1 MRLLSLIHRWAGGL
15 IGLLL
20 TVLGLTGALLVWDS
34 ALVRVPGASDP
45 LVHDVGRLAQ
55 ISERAA
61 AGGELKR
68 ITFASDEL
76 RLHEAAFEGGGG
88 AYIRQDGSI
97 VERWQ
102 TMWERPELWLFD
114 LHHFLFAGKNGE
126 IVVGIAGLAGVLFT
140 ITGII
145 LWWRTRRKFRL
156 NILPRNWRPG
166 AIVHHH
172 RDLGIV
178 AAPLLLLSS
187 ATGAFMVFPFIQN
200 AFFGKGLVHQPVAAP
215 AAARADTRPI
225 AAALEQASARF
236 PEAEIRRVSMPSGPG
251 KPIGVRLRQP
261 FEWTPNGRT
270 QMNFDGRTG
279 ALVSVQDPSTGG
291 LGTTLQEKI
300 YPLHAAKVGGVWLKL
315 AMTFSGLA
323 VAMLG
328 AFATYSFWIRKVTKR
343 KRVAQATRRATVHQ
357 PAAAARSESI
367 EKRPDPLPLA

>member
-140 ITGII
+140 LTGII

-156 NILPRNWRPG
+156 SILPRNWRPG

-178 AAPLLLLSS
+178 AAPLLLLASV
-187 ATGAFMVFPFIQN
+187 TGAFMVFPSIQK
-200 AFFGKGLVHQPVAAP
+200 AFFGKGLVHQPVTAP
-215 AAARADTRPI
+215 VPASAHLITT
-225 AAALEQASARF
+225 ALEQAKARF
-236 PEAEIRRVSMPSGPG
+236 PDAEIRRLTMPSEPG
-251 KPIGVRLRQP
+251 KPIGVRMKQP

-270 QMNFDGRTG
+270 QLNFDARSG
-279 ALVSVQDPSTGG
+279 ALVSVQDPSSGSRG
-291 LGTTLQEKI
+291 AQLQEKV
-300 YPLHAAKVGGVWLKL
+300 YPLHAAKVGGIWLKL
-315 AMTFSGLA
+315 AMTFAGLA
-323 VAMLG
+323 MAMLG
-328 AFATYSFWIRKVTKR
+328 AFTTYSFWIRKVAKR
-343 KRVAQATRRATVHQ
+343 KTVARAARRPPVRQ
-357 PAAAARSESI
+357 PAAAALSESI

>member
-1 MRLLSLIHRWAGGL
+1 MRFLSLIHRWAGGL
-15 IGLLL
+15 IGVVL
-20 TVLGLTGALLVWDS
+20 TVLGLSGALLVWDS

-45 LVHDVGRLAQ
+45 LVHDVGRLAE
-55 ISERAA
+55 ISERVA

-68 ITFASDEL
+68 ITFANDEL
-76 RLHEAAFEGGGG
+76 KLHEAAFEGGGG
-88 AYIRQDGSI
+88 AYIRQDGST

-102 TMWERPELWLFD
+102 TIWERPELWLFD

-156 NILPRNWRPG
+156 QILPRNWKPG

-187 ATGAFMVFPFIQN
+187 ATGAFMVFPSIQK
-200 AFFGKGLVHQPVAAP
+200 AFFGKGLVHQPVTAP
-215 AAARADTRPI
+215 APRSPHHIT
-225 AAALEQASARF
+225 AALEQAKAQI
-236 PEAEIRRVSMPSGPG
+236 PDAEIRRLTLPSEPG
-251 KPIGVRLRQP
+251 KPIGVRMKQP

-270 QMNFDGRTG
+270 QLNFDAKTG
-279 ALVSVQDPSTGG
+279 ALVSVQDPSTGSSG
-291 LGTTLQEKI
+291 AQMQEKI
-300 YPLHAAKVGGVWLKL
+300 YPLHAAKVGGAWLKL

-323 VAMLG
+323 IAMLG
-328 AFATYSFWIRKVTKR
+328 AFATYSFWFRKLARR
-343 KRVAQATRRATVHQ
+343 KRAAIRRPSVQSPET
-357 PAAAARSESI
+357 AAISQG
-367 EKRPDPLPLA
+367 L